1 MFFVGNKFGALI
13 ALTVILFILVGCSRL
28 PDKHS
33 VQMFLETQEAF
44 EKVEKLPAAEQP
56 KEFYR
61 VATMFQGLI
70 DQGIRS
76 GPIYYNLGNAW
87 LRAEEPGRAIAA
99 YHLAQRY
106 YPLDPYIASNKQAAL
121 GSAALAAA
129 PEPPTPMIEYIFF
142 WQNSVGC
149 REKIICSVLSA
160 IATFIVGVFYLF
172 VPHRRLRHFVVT
184 LLVFTMIAVCSTGYD
199 WYRFEWIR
207 HAVVTVE
214 KAVPRKGNSE
224 QYEPVF
230 TTPVPFGTI
239 ITVLDERKD
248 WTRLRFSS
256 GQDGWLPKN
265 QIIEF

>member
-1 MFFVGNKFGALI
+1 MMFFVGNKFR
-13 ALTVILFILVGCSRL
+13 VIIVLLVMLFVLVVGCSAS

-33 VQMFLETQEAF
+33 VQRFLEAQDAF
-44 EKVEKLPAAEQP
+44 EKAEKLSAENQP

-61 VATMFQGLI
+61 VATMFQSVI

-87 LRAEEPGRAIAA
+87 LRAEEPGRALAA

-106 YPLDPYIASNKQAAL
+106 LPLDPYIASNKQI
-121 GSAALAAA
+121 ALANTA
-129 PEPPTPMIEYIFF
+129 PIKPSTPIIEYVFF
-142 WQNSVGC
+142 WQNSIGC
-149 REKIICSVLSA
+149 CEKVWCSVLLA
-160 IATFIVGVFYLF
+160 VVTFILGVFYLF
-172 VPHRRLRHFVVT
+172 VRYRWLRRLAVT
-184 LLVFTMIAVCSTGYD
+184 LLVFTIIAVCSTGYD

-207 HAVVTVE
+207 YAVIAVE
-214 KAVPRKGNSE
+214 KAEPRKGNSE
-224 QYEPVF
+224 QYEPLF
-230 TTPVPFGTI
+230 TAPVPFGT
-239 ITVLDERKD
+239 TVRILDERND

>member
-1 MFFVGNKFGALI
+1 MFFVGNKFGVFI
-13 ALTVILFILVGCSRL
+13 ALSGILLILAGCSRS
-28 PDKHS
+28 PDEHLS
-33 VQMFLETQEAF
+33 QIFLETQEAF
-44 EKVEKLPAAEQP
+44 EKAEKLPVADQP

-70 DQGIRS
+70 DRGVQS

-87 LRAEEPGRAIAA
+87 LRAEEPGRAVAA
-99 YHLAQRY
+99 YHLAQRHW
-106 YPLDPYIASNKQAAL
+106 PLDPYIASNKQTAL
-121 GSAALAAA
+121 GSAAPA
-129 PEPPTPMIEYIFF
+129 EPSTPIIEYIFF
-142 WQNSVGC
+142 WQNSIGY
-149 REKIICSVLSA
+149 REKAIGSVLSA
-160 IATFIVGVFYLF
+160 IITLIAGVFYLF
-172 VPHRRLRHFVVT
+172 VPRRRLRRFAVT
-184 LLVFTMIAVCSTGYD
+184 LLVFTMIAVCSAGYD

-207 HAVVTVE
+207 HAVVTEE

-230 TTPVPFGTI
+230 TAPVPFGTVM
-239 ITVLDERKD
+239 TVLDERKD